1 MVTATGGNRA
11 NSAAAD
17 GMVYSLGL
25 EFTPEADAAISRTH
39 GYQAYS
45 LFLQLV
51 GQAAPDLARYLH
63 DVPTAKPFT
72 LSPLSG
78 SFERREGLVLLR
90 HGQRYQMRVTLLAED
105 VFART
110 LDALARSP
118 SDGLLRLESA
128 ALRLSRVVTVPG
140 GAESVSCSSFRA
152 LLAGAEPQ
160 RRLALGFLTPTTFRS
175 AGKRNVNL
183 PVPGLVFGSLLSRW
197 NEFSPLPLPER
208 LREVAANDVLIARYD
223 IETRVMDFGS
233 YKEIGFVGEA
243 EYESPPEL
251 DDETCRLL
259 SALADFALYSGV
271 GAKTT
276 MGMGQARRKTAFG
289 SRGNRRAADQRRR
302 RDAPDHTGG

>member
-1 MVTATGGNRA
+1 MATASNGNRA
-11 NSAAAD
+11 SSASAD
-17 GMVYSLGL
+17 GMVYSMVL
-25 EFTPEADAAISRTH
+25 EFTPEADAAISCTH
-39 GYQAYS
+39 GYQAYA

-51 GQAAPDLARYLH
+51 GQAAPDLARHLH
-63 DVPTAKPFT
+63 DLPATKPFT

-78 SFERREGLVLLR
+78 PFERREGLVLLR
-90 HGQRYQMRVTLLAED
+90 QGQPYQMRLTLLAED

-118 SDGLLRLESA
+118 SDGSLRLESA

-140 GAESVSCSSFRA
+140 GAESVVCSSFRA

-160 RRLALGFLTPTTFRS
+160 RRLALRFLTPTTFRS

-183 PVPGLVFGSLLSRW
+183 PLPGLVLGSLLSRW
-197 NEFSPLPLPER
+197 NEFSPLPMPDR
-208 LREVAANDVLIARYD
+208 LREVATNDVLIARYD

-243 EYESPPEL
+243 EYECPPEV

-259 SALADFALYSGV
+259 SALVDFALYSGV

-276 MGMGQARRKTAFG
+276 MGMGQARRKTALG
-289 SRGNRRAADQRRR
+289 SRGSRAADQQRRR
-302 RDAPDHTGG
+302 GALDRRGG